1 MSVHSQKIV
10 MHRFDASGYY
20 DSNRQPMNTKQNK
33 GLSMGWTLIA
43 IVKKGVTIGAHKHR
57 IRTRQWNNREQV
69 VLPGLINHREVI
81 FTRNVNR
88 VIEKDG

>member
-1 MSVHSQKIV
+1 MKPKKLTSLTQYISSRFDNNQSSLSTSRIFFINFISPMSVHSQKIV

-43 IVKKGVTIGAHKHR
+43 IVKKRCYDWGT
-57 IRTRQWNNREQV
+57 
-69 VLPGLINHREVI
+69 
-81 FTRNVNR
+81 
-88 VIEKDG
+88 